1 MNNLILNKSTYYNL
15 QCNNF
20 LFYFTVNTDNTPGA
34 VGFVPRYAY
43 AAYPVA
49 LIRCNEITGEPI
61 RNSQGFCIQC
71 EIGEPGIFIG
81 KINPKKA
88 ANAFAGYADRK
99 ATEKKMLEN
108 VFRKGDLYFNS
119 GDILVQDELGY
130 YYFKD
135 RTGDTFRWKGENVAT
150 SEVEAV
156 ISSVSELKDAVVYG
170 VEVVIRKC
178 VVLIDTVH

>member
-1 MNNLILNKSTYYNL
+1 M
-15 QCNNF
+15 
-20 LFYFTVNTDNTPGA
+20 NTDSTPGA
-34 VGFVPRYAY
+34 VGFVPRYASSI
-43 AAYPVA
+43 YPVA
-49 LIRCNEITGEPI
+49 LIKCNETTGEPI
-61 RNSQGFCIQC
+61 RNHDGFCIRC
-71 EIGEPGIFIG
+71 PIGEPGVFIG
-81 KINPKKA
+81 KINHKKA
-88 ANAFAGYADRK
+88 ANAFSGYADKK
-99 ATEKKMLEN
+99 ATQKKMLEN

-170 VEVVIRKC
+170 VEVREKTI
-178 VVLIDTVH
+178 IET